1 MKLNNYIHTHTHT
14 HRQEGDGGEL
24 VLLPFLGEKPHVIPP
39 LMDRMVI
46 FRYVCVCV
54 CVCLSLVSPRAHQ
67 FTYSHTHTHTHTH
80 SSDAMLH
87 RVLPTF
93 RERFCLT
100 VWLDGT
106 EGVNSEEDLQV
117 CVCVCVCM

>member
-1 MKLNNYIHTHTHT
+1 
-14 HRQEGDGGEL
+14 
-24 VLLPFLGEKPHVIPP
+24 
-39 LMDRMVI
+39 
-46 FRYVCVCV
+46 
-54 CVCLSLVSPRAHQ
+54 
-67 FTYSHTHTHTHTH
+67 
-80 SSDAMLH
+80 MLH

-117 CVCVCVCM
+117 CVCVCAYVKRKAGPGELFN